1 MDIADQQVI
10 EEQVIEQQVR
20 EDAPLDMSK
29 TNPNL
34 FNNNGQ
40 PRQRAQKIYRKN
52 MSENEWQDYQRMKAN
67 ERCLKYRQKKN
78 QA

>member
-10 EEQVIEQQVR
+10 EQQVIEQQ
-20 EDAPLDMSK
+20 DAPLDMSK
-29 TNPNL
+29 TNSNL
-34 FNNNGQ
+34 FNNNGE
-40 PRQRAQKIYRKN
+40 PRQRAPKKYRKN
-52 MSENEWQDYQRMKAN
+52 LSDEEWVEYQRMKAN